1 LRFHAFFAIISL
13 LFSPAFHNRIEKDDS
28 HKNRLFFMGYLDMF
42 VLEEYFLFFAPLFE
56 KKCIPFLDAKKKD
69 MLYTYP
75 SA

>member
-1 LRFHAFFAIISL
+1 LLFHAFFAIISL

-28 HKNRLFFMGYLDMF
+28 YKNRLFFIGYLDMF
-42 VLEEYFLFFAPLFE
+42 VLEEYFLFFTPLFE

>member
-1 LRFHAFFAIISL
+1 MS
-13 LFSPAFHNRIEKDDS
+13 
-28 HKNRLFFMGYLDMF
+28 YLDMF
-42 VLEEYFLFFAPLFE
+42 VLEEYFLFFTPLFE